1 MKNALAIALLCLL
14 SLSLASG
21 QKAPKTS
28 IVADQIKKHEQ
39 DWAQAVV
46 EEGPRWINMKPMS
59 HHRPDWPRYWQG

>member
-21 QKAPKTS
+21 QKPPKTS
-28 IVADQIKKHEQ
+28 NVAGQIKKHEQ

-46 EEGPRWINMKPMS
+46 
-59 HHRPDWPRYWQG
+59 